1 MPRDQNGNEISDED
15 RINRNMA
22 RFLST
27 EKQQKQL
34 LLCLRQQEMPKRLRM
49 GKLTSMK
56 VAYGHEAYLDH
67 AVELLEPDLKPIPP
81 QPNCP
86 ESMQVYEEHRLMA
99 ANYLDVQQQ
108 LEDVRN
114 YNKELEDQLE
124 ASEIEMN
131 KVAAETDSE
140 EGKKFVQLQK
150 EKDSLM
156 KLRDNMSK
164 QLHMITTAQQEQN
177 HDSGG
182 VVERTPPTTN
192 LEEDWVLVHGSASA
206 SASKRMSDKKS

>member
-124 ASEIEMN
+124 ASEIEMK

-140 EGKKFVQLQK
+140 EGKKFVQLQT
-150 EKDSLM
+150 EKDSLIR
-156 KLRDNMSK
+156 LRDNMSK
-164 QLHMITTAQQEQN
+164 QLHMIKTAQQEQN

-182 VVERTPPTTN
+182 AVERTPPTTN
-192 LEEDWVLVHGSASA
+192 LEDNWVLVHGSEANYKA
-206 SASKRMSDKKS
+206 TDKKS